1 MPDTSPDL
9 PAMSPLAV
17 YRQAVEQRG
26 FAPDEAQRRAAEALE
41 RCFQAL
47 HEAHRHGAIQGVY
60 LWGPVGR
67 GKTWLMDH
75 FYQCLRVP
83 ARRQHFHHF
92 MQWVHQRQFEL
103 TGTADPL
110 RALARE
116 LARDVRVLCFDEL
129 FVSDIGDAILLG
141 SLLRIMFEEG
151 VVLVATSNQ
160 PPEQL
165 YADGFNRERFLP
177 AIEAIQRHMAVVA
190 VDGGQDHRLHPGR
203 AEQRYWVVE
212 AGQASGFAELFARLS
227 AGEAASTQP
236 IELGHRP
243 LAVHRH
249 SESVLWCSYAQL
261 CEAPLSAL
269 DFIGLCDRYRA
280 ILMDDLPCLSASQR
294 EGRIAR
300 GTEDGAQLVEAGDRE
315 LPQLSVHDDGV
326 RRFIALVDECYDR
339 KVPLY
344 LEARVPLEALY
355 TEGYLA
361 CAFRR
366 TLSRLREMQLARF
379 GSDSAG

>member
-116 LARDVRVLCFDEL
+116 LE
-129 FVSDIGDAILLG
+129 I
-141 SLLRIMFEEG
+141 
-151 VVLVATSNQ
+151 
-160 PPEQL
+160 
-165 YADGFNRERFLP
+165 
-177 AIEAIQRHMAVVA
+177 
-190 VDGGQDHRLHPGR
+190 GR
-203 AEQRYWVVE
+203 AHV
-212 AGQASGFAELFARLS
+212 
-227 AGEAASTQP
+227 
-236 IELGHRP
+236 
-243 LAVHRH
+243 
-249 SESVLWCSYAQL
+249 
-261 CEAPLSAL
+261 
-269 DFIGLCDRYRA
+269 
-280 ILMDDLPCLSASQR
+280 
-294 EGRIAR
+294 
-300 GTEDGAQLVEAGDRE
+300 
-315 LPQLSVHDDGV
+315 
-326 RRFIALVDECYDR
+326 
-339 KVPLY
+339 
-344 LEARVPLEALY
+344 
-355 TEGYLA
+355 
-361 CAFRR
+361 
-366 TLSRLREMQLARF
+366 
-379 GSDSAG
+379 

>member
-9 PAMSPLAV
+9 PATSPLAA

-141 SLLRIMFEEG
+141 SLLRQIPVARLAG
-151 VVLVATSNQ
+151 VLVYTGVKLVDFKALGNLSRYGRMPRLVYAATA
-160 PPEQL
+160 L
-165 YADGFNRERFLP
+165 
-177 AIEAIQRHMAVVA
+177 AIVFTDLLTGVL
-190 VDGGQDHRLHPGR
+190 V
-203 AEQRYWVVE
+203 
-212 AGQASGFAELFARLS
+212 GFALTLLKLVLKAARLK
-227 AGEAASTQP
+227 
-236 IELGHRP
+236 
-243 LAVHRH
+243 
-249 SESVLWCSYAQL
+249 
-261 CEAPLSAL
+261 
-269 DFIGLCDRYRA
+269 
-280 ILMDDLPCLSASQR
+280 
-294 EGRIAR
+294 
-300 GTEDGAQLVEAGDRE
+300 
-315 LPQLSVHDDGV
+315 
-326 RRFIALVDECYDR
+326 IALRYTGEHEAELR
-339 KVPLY
+339 LSGAATFLKVP
-344 LEARVPLEALY
+344 A
-355 TEGYLA
+355 
-361 CAFRR
+361 
-366 TLSRLREMQLARF
+366 LSRVLDEVKPGTTLHVPMDNLSYVDHACMELLEDWGRMA
-379 GSDSAG
+379 